1 MRYVN
6 LKKKNRSKFH
16 ILTKRVASV
25 SLVGL
30 AFLALIVIPLANRSN
45 DLQVNDQNQVQNIS
59 EFDLGNDQ
67 LDVLNESL
75 DNENL

>member
-6 LKKKNRSKFH
+6 LKKKNLSKFH
-16 ILTKRVASV
+16 LLKKRVASV

-45 DLQVNDQNQVQNIS
+45 DLQVNDQNQVLNIN
-59 EFDLGNDQ
+59 EFDLGNDHM
-67 LDVLNESL
+67 DVLNETF